1 MDPIDITTPR
11 ERIYQQFENQPG
23 PCPRC
28 GSPLQVSAQT
38 YLVAT
43 RRGERITDS
52 FFLSGDIGWFCAKC
66 PTVVINPDRVSDMMG
81 TSLPHWDV
89 GSEFAVA
96 GIMNL
101 DAIPPEQRH
110 LPLSEVE
117 PLPLVPFRQILGES
131 SAPPRRKARPRPASA
146 RQKPS
151 GKRKRRRKR

>member
-1 MDPIDITTPR
+1 MDPIDITIPR
-11 ERIYQQFENQPG
+11 ECIYQQFEDQPG
-23 PCPRC
+23 PCPGC
-28 GSPLQVSAQT
+28 GNPLQSSAQT

-52 FFLSGDIGWFCAKC
+52 FFISGDMGWFCTNC

-89 GSEFAVA
+89 GSEFAMM

-101 DAIPPEQRH
+101 DAVPPEQRH
-110 LPLSEVE
+110 LPLSEIE
-117 PLPLVPFRQILGES
+117 PLPLVPFRQILGEA
-131 SAPPRRKARPRPASA
+131 SAPPRRKTRLRPTGT

-151 GKRKRRRKR
+151 RKRKRKRR